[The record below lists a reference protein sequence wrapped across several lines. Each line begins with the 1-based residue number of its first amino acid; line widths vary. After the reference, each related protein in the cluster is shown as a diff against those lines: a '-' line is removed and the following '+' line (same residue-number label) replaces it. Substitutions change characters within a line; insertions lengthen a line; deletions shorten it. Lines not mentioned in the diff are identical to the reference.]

1 VSVTMFRGSQIEQYF
16 LWAGA
21 SKSRTFGT
29 NESSSNEIPAN
40 LVSLGTQL
48 SLDPLME
55 HLVVDRRKHVLMLGN
70 I

>member
-40 LVSLGTQL
+40 LVSLGAQT
-48 SLDPLME
+48 S
-55 HLVVDRRKHVLMLGN
+55 VD
-70 I
+70 